1 MTSPANGKGHQLTGT
16 RCWLPAPFNLHGS
29 IYNSPFYIQETF
41 LHLQRIIY
49 AQSHTFLTWVS
60 KRWDSLP
67 KANSGGRLNDARC
80 VLEAA
85 PRQRIRATTQ
95 GTPQLV
101 VPKVPVLSCLKL
113 TDLQASSPELQ
124 QGATSI
130 WVTLVDTRP
139 AMEKVV
145 AVLLTYWEPET
156 WHWDIAGLSNF
167 GAINGFFSF
176 PSPPTILEIVADWLS
191 HAQQVESRTNGKHIH
206 CHFWKQFTLLLFHK
220 KCCRGSIHHYS
231 KQISTCSCFF
241 CVHDYFTFS
250 FLPQGSWMILIQP
263 V

>member
-1 MTSPANGKGHQLTGT
+1 MAQVRYLRTSCLSNILASPQVLINCHLDKKLMLIVTFLGGLLSLLVQKPKNRQTLPSAHGSALAWPLWLLMNPPLKRHCCAEDLSPANGKGHQLTGT

-29 IYNSPFYIQETF
+29 IYHSPFYIQETF

-67 KANSGGRLNDARC
+67 KANSRGRLNDAGC

-95 GTPQLV
+95 GTLQLV

-124 QGATSI
+124 QA
-130 WVTLVDTRP
+130 
-139 AMEKVV
+139 
-145 AVLLTYWEPET
+145 
-156 WHWDIAGLSNF
+156 F
-167 GAINGFFSF
+167 GW
-176 PSPPTILEIVADWLS
+176 P
-191 HAQQVESRTNGKHIH
+191 
-206 CHFWKQFTLLLFHK
+206 
-220 KCCRGSIHHYS
+220 
-231 KQISTCSCFF
+231 
-241 CVHDYFTFS
+241 
-250 FLPQGSWMILIQP
+250 
-263 V
+263 